1 MFVQFP
7 ENIVRNNLSLL
18 YNKQTGDS
26 RGGGGRTAVYLRP
39 CQAKSQP
46 RLSGDWLNAEKSL

>member
-26 RGGGGRTAVYLRP
+26 RGGADGQLFIYDLAKPSLSPG
-39 CQAKSQP
+39 CQ
-46 RLSGDWLNAEKSL
+46 GTG